1 MTKLSRSL
9 LGMLLVASC
18 GGVTAA
24 QDATSLPKVLE
35 IQREY
40 TKPGKAGAAHEK
52 TESLFVQAMI
62 RAKWP
67 THYVALTSLSGKSR
81 SLFLTRYDS
90 FEAWEKDGAAVEKN
104 ATLTAALDHAG
115 LVDGDLLDETDQ
127 SVFIRRD
134 DLSLRPKSDLS
145 HMRFMEIGVYHVRP
159 GHGKEWTELL
169 KTVMAAYEK
178 AVPDAHWGT
187 YQLVYGG
194 DNGTYALLTA
204 RKTLAEIDRGF
215 QDDKQFEAAMGED
228 GMKKLDE
235 KFGAAVDS
243 SQQQLFAFSPSMSYV
258 EDDWIKE
265 DPDFWKPKAAAAPA
279 AKPAA
284 DKKDKP

>member
-1 MTKLSRSL
+1 
-9 LGMLLVASC
+9 
-18 GGVTAA
+18 
-24 QDATSLPKVLE
+24 
-35 IQREY
+35 
-40 TKPGKAGAAHEK
+40 
-52 TESLFVQAMI
+52 
-62 RAKWP
+62 
-67 THYVALTSLSGKSR
+67 
-81 SLFLTRYDS
+81 
-90 FEAWEKDGAAVEKN
+90 
-104 ATLTAALDHAG
+104 
-115 LVDGDLLDETDQ
+115 
-127 SVFIRRD
+127 
-134 DLSLRPKSDLS
+134 
-145 HMRFMEIGVYHVRP
+145 
-159 GHGKEWTELL
+159 
-169 KTVMAAYEK
+169 
-178 AVPDAHWGT
+178 
-187 YQLVYGG
+187 VYGG
-194 DNGTYALLTA
+194 DDGTYALLTA